1 MIKQKVENNSYS
13 IVQEIDVSISYIL
26 MDLSIKSLKD
36 IMSHDLL
43 AINMN
48 KRL

>member
-26 MDLSIKSLKD
+26 MDLSMKSLKD
-36 IMSHDLL
+36 IMSHDLD
-43 AINMN
+43 MN